1 MKKTLLLLFSFYAL
15 IAFGQDRERIA
26 INGKIIVQSEDKEGV
41 AVYNTSSNKGT
52 ATDKEGYFKISVA
65 VNDVVQFGA
74 LQFQDFT
81 VVISEKIINSKRL
94 TVILVEEVNKLDE
107 VVLLPFDLTGNF
119 NTDLENVRTYN
130 VSLDDVYFGLDHI
143 EDFEFSADYKTEA
156 ESVAFNEY
164 NPSMDNMLNVV
175 NIAGFL
181 LKQVVGVDIGK
192 SKTEKEKQLN
202 KTPFKQAL
210 DAYSINYI
218 HSNFDIPLDQV
229 EAFIDYVEKEGV
241 DEDLFEKDKEMQLLE
256 RVSQLSQSFLKASGE
271 KD

>member
-1 MKKTLLLLFSFYAL
+1 MKKTLLLLFSFYAFM
-15 IAFGQDRERIA
+15 AFGQDRERIA
-26 INGKIIVQSEDKEGV
+26 INGKIIVQSQDKEGV
-41 AVYNTSSNKGT
+41 TVYNTSSNKGAT
-52 ATDKEGYFKISVA
+52 TDKDGYFKISVA
-65 VNDVVQFGA
+65 VNDTVEFGA

-81 VVISEKIINSKRL
+81 VVISEKIIISRRL

-143 EDFEFSADYKTEA
+143 EDFEFSADYKTKA
-156 ESVAFNEY
+156 ENVAFNEY
-164 NPSMDNMLNVV
+164 NPRVENMLNVV

-181 LKQVVGVDIGK
+181 LKQVVGVDMGK
-192 SKTEKEKQLN
+192 SKSEKEKQLN
-202 KTPFKQAL
+202 RTPFKQAL

-218 HSNFDIPLDQV
+218 HSNFEIPLNRV
-229 EAFIDYVEKEGV
+229 EEFIDYVEIKGV
-241 DEDLFEKDKEMQLLE
+241 DESLFETDNEMQLLE
-256 RVSQLSQSFLKASGE
+256 RVSQLSKSFLKARSE

>member
-1 MKKTLLLLFSFYAL
+1 MKKTLLLLFSFYAFM
-15 IAFGQDRERIA
+15 AFGQDRERIA
-26 INGKIIVQSEDKEGV
+26 INGKIIVQSQDKEGV
-41 AVYNTSSNKGT
+41 TVYNTSSNKGAT
-52 ATDKEGYFKISVA
+52 TDKDGYFRISVA
-65 VNDVVQFGA
+65 VNDTVEFGA

-81 VVISEKIINSKRL
+81 VVISEKIIISRRL

-143 EDFEFSADYKTEA
+143 EDFEFSADYKTKA
-156 ESVAFNEY
+156 ENVAFNEY
-164 NPSMDNMLNVV
+164 NPRVENMLNVV

-181 LKQVVGVDIGK
+181 LKQVVGVDMGK
-192 SKTEKEKQLN
+192 SKSEKEKQLN
-202 KTPFKQAL
+202 RTPFKQAL

-218 HSNFDIPLDQV
+218 HSNFEIPLNRV
-229 EAFIDYVEKEGV
+229 EEFIDYVEIKGV
-241 DEDLFEKDKEMQLLE
+241 DESLFETDNEMQLLE
-256 RVSQLSQSFLKASGE
+256 RVSQLSKSFLKARSE

>member
-1 MKKTLLLLFSFYAL
+1 MKKTLLVLFSFYAL
-15 IAFGQDRERIA
+15 IVFGQDRDRTPV
-26 INGKIIVQSEDKEGV
+26 NGKIIVQSQDKEGV
-41 AVYNTSSNKGT
+41 TVYNTSSNKGAT
-52 ATDKEGYFKISVA
+52 TDKEGYFKISVA
-65 VNDVVQFGA
+65 VNDIVEFGA

-81 VVISEKIINSKRL
+81 VVISEKIISSKRL

-143 EDFEFSADYKTEA
+143 EDFEFSADYKTKA
-156 ESVAFNEY
+156 ENVAFNEY
-164 NPSMDNMLNVV
+164 NPSVENMLNVV

-181 LKQVVGVDIGK
+181 LKQVVGVDMGK
-192 SKTEKEKQLN
+192 SKSEKQKQLN
-202 KTPFKQAL
+202 RTPFKQAL

-218 HSNFDIPLDQV
+218 HSNFEIPLNRV
-229 EAFIDYVEKEGV
+229 EEFIDYVEIEGV
-241 DEDLFEKDKEMQLLE
+241 DESLFETDKEMQLLE
-256 RVSQLSQSFLKASGE
+256 RVSQLSKSFLKAQSE